1 VIFIVD
7 DDDAV
12 RDSLRTLLETF
23 GLPVQD
29 FASTEAFLADAE
41 VSMGTCVILDVNL
54 PGAGGL
60 ELLERLRRERPSLP
74 VVMISGRA
82 DAAARARAIE
92 LGAAAFLDKPI
103 AFDTLRQ
110 VIAEAGIARNLSHP

>member
-1 VIFIVD
+1 MIFIVD

-29 FASTEAFLADAE
+29 FASAEAFLTDAD

-60 ELLERLRRERPSLP
+60 ELLERLRRERPGLP

-82 DAAARARAIE
+82 DASARTRAIE

-103 AFDTLRQ
+103 AFDTLRR
-110 VIAEAGIARNLSHP
+110 VIAEAGTARNSSH